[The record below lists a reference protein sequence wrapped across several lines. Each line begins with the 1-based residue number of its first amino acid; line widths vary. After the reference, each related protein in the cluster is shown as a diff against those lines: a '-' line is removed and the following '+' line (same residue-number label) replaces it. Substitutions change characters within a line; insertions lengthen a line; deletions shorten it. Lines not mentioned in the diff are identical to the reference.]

1 MKEPHNPRPR
11 RGQVLILMVLLT
23 FLMTLPALALFDHDD
38 LASDGGVTPIAE
50 NLSLN
55 TYKNVA
61 ASGTFAAVDPDGGTL
76 TYRVTK
82 NPARGE
88 LKQAEEGSAAF
99 TYLPYENKTGKDS
112 FTYVAQ
118 DADGNVSQPATVSIK
133 ISKQKTKVTYSDLK
147 GDGTECAAVSLA
159 EAGVFVGEQVG
170 ETWLFRPEAAVTREE
185 FLTMSMDLVGLEAQ
199 EAMGHTGFA
208 DDDAISAWARPYVS
222 AALGAGMIQG
232 SVQGS
237 RGPAFAPE
245 RVISQTE
252 AAVMLDRLLRVT
264 DVSAA
269 LDEEAAPAWA
279 AQSVANLE
287 SVGVLSTGS
296 DGTVALSEA
305 LTRAQAAQ
313 MLRSAREV
321 LEARG

>member
-1 MKEPHNPRPR
+1 MKEPYYPRPR

-50 NLSLN
+50 NLTLN

-76 TYRVTK
+76 TYRLTK

-88 LKQAEEGSAAF
+88 VQQAEEGSAQF
-99 TYLPYENKTGKDS
+99 TYLPYEDKTGKDS

-147 GDGTECAAVSLA
+147 GSGTECAAVSLA

-170 ETWLFRPEAAVTREE
+170 ETWLFRPDAAVTREE
-185 FLTMSMDLVGLEAQ
+185 FLAMSMDLVGLEAR
-199 EAMGHTGFA
+199 ETIGHTGFA
-208 DDDAISAWARPYVS
+208 DDDAISVWARPYVS

-232 SVQGS
+232 SVEGPQ
-237 RGPAFAPE
+237 GPAFAPE

-264 DVSAA
+264 DVSAP
-269 LDEEAAPAWA
+269 LEEAAAPAWA

-287 SVGVLSTGS
+287 SVGVLPSGG
-296 DGTVALSEA
+296 DAALSPA
-305 LTRAQAAQ
+305 LTRAQAAE

>member
-1 MKEPHNPRPR
+1 MKEPYYPRPR

-38 LASDGGVTPIAE
+38 LASDGAPIAE
-50 NLSLN
+50 NLTLN
-55 TYKNVA
+55 TYRNVA
-61 ASGTFAAVDPDGGTL
+61 AGGTFAAVDPDGGTL
-76 TYRVTK
+76 TYRITK

-88 LKQAEEGSAAF
+88 VQQAEEGSARF
-99 TYLPYENKTGKDS
+99 TYLPYEDKTGKDS

-118 DADGNVSQPATVSIK
+118 DADGNVSQPATVSVK

-147 GDGTECAAVSLA
+147 GSGTECAAVSLA

-170 ETWLFRPEAAVTREE
+170 ETWLFRPDAAVTREE
-185 FLTMSMDLVGLEAQ
+185 FLAMSMDLVGLEAR
-199 EAMGHTGFA
+199 ETAAHTGFA
-208 DDDAISAWARPYVS
+208 DDDAISVWARPYVS

-232 SVQGS
+232 SVEGT

-252 AAVMLDRLLRVT
+252 AAVMLNRLLRVT
-264 DVSAA
+264 DVSAP
-269 LDEEAAPAWA
+269 LEEAAAPAWA

-287 SVGVLSTGS
+287 SVGVLPAGG
-296 DGTVALSEA
+296 DAALSSA
-305 LTRAQAAQ
+305 LTRAQAAE

>member
-1 MKEPHNPRPR
+1 MKEPYYPRPR

-38 LASDGGVTPIAE
+38 LASDGAPIAE
-50 NLSLN
+50 NLTLN
-55 TYKNVA
+55 TYRNVA
-61 ASGTFAAVDPDGGTL
+61 AGGTFAAVDPDGGAV

-88 LKQAEEGSAAF
+88 VQQAEEGSARF
-99 TYLPYENKTGKDS
+99 TYLPYEDKTGKDS

-118 DADGNVSQPATVSIK
+118 DADGNVSQPATVSVK

-147 GDGTECAAVSLA
+147 GSGTECAAVSLA

-170 ETWLFRPEAAVTREE
+170 ETWLFRPDAAVTREE
-185 FLTMSMDLVGLEAQ
+185 FLAMSMDLVGLEAR
-199 EAMGHTGFA
+199 ETAAHTGFA
-208 DDDAISAWARPYVS
+208 DDDAISVWARPYVS

-232 SVQGS
+232 SVEGT

-252 AAVMLDRLLRVT
+252 AAVMLNRLLRVT
-264 DVSAA
+264 DVSAP
-269 LDEEAAPAWA
+269 LEEAAAPAWA

-287 SVGVLSTGS
+287 SVGVLPAGG
-296 DGTVALSEA
+296 DAALSSA
-305 LTRAQAAQ
+305 LTRAQAAE